1 VDIITKIDF
10 TEPILPGQGIG
21 QIRLLENAFSLRQYI
36 LSNTLS
42 GQKIE
47 WTFTTNPQFP
57 DWLTLNYMDNLIVG
71 INIYTGK
78 ITSLTVKNNYKGK
91 VFGTIGIGSLVS
103 DLFKKD
109 DKFYYDELDEYI
121 LHRDDINI
129 QFDLDLMNR
138 LTFNYDE
145 VLNSRITEI
154 TILNHEQSSTIV
166 GATEFPKEWTK

>member
-1 VDIITKIDF
+1 MDIITKIDL

-21 QIRLLENAFSLRQYI
+21 QIRLLENAFSLRKFI

-42 GQKIE
+42 GQKIS

-57 DWLTLNYMDNLIVG
+57 DWLTLNYMDNLLVG

-91 VFGTIGIGSLVS
+91 VFGTIGVGSLVS
-103 DLFKKD
+103 DLFNID
-109 DKFYYDELDEYI
+109 ANFYYDEVDEYI

-138 LTFNYDE
+138 LTFTEDE
-145 VLNSRITEI
+145 VLSSRITEI
-154 TILNHEQSSTIV
+154 TILNHEQSTTIV